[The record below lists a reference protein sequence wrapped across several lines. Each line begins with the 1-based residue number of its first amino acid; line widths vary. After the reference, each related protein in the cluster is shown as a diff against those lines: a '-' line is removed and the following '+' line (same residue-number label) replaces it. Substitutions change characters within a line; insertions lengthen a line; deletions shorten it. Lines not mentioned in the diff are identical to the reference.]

1 MAWLRDFIDWAYKA
15 DFHER
20 CSGSCCK
27 NVWEAAVIINS
38 AKKLKISIKQES
50 IEMDEQNKFALKPSF
65 QDLSDDNKNIIFND
79 FLLEILEVQEQFL
92 NKKIEYRKIMI
103 FLMRLFFYNNRLDQL
118 ERGLLYNTLNIF
130 YKNNLSRITTG

>member
-1 MAWLRDFIDWAYKA
+1 MAWLKDFIDWAHKA

-38 AKKLKISIKQES
+38 AKKLKISIKQVS

-65 QDLSDDNKNIIFND
+65 QDLNEDNKNLIFND
-79 FLLEILEVQEQFL
+79 FLSEILEVKEQFL
-92 NKKIEYRKIMI
+92 NKKDEYRKIMI
-103 FLMRLFFYNNRLDQL
+103 FLMRLFFYNQRLEQL
-118 ERGLLYNTLNIF
+118 EQGLLYNYLDTF
-130 YKNNLSRITTG
+130 YKKNKIRITSG

>member
-1 MAWLRDFIDWAYKA
+1 MAWLKDFIDWAYEA
-15 DFHER
+15 DFHKK

-38 AKKLKISIKQES
+38 AKKQKILLKDGL
-50 IEMDEQNKFALKPSF
+50 IEMDEQNRFALKPTF
-65 QDLSDDNKNIIFND
+65 QDLSEDNKNLIFND
-79 FLLEILEVQEQFL
+79 FLSEILEIKEQFL
-92 NKKIEYRKIMI
+92 SKKEENKKIMI

-130 YKNNLSRITTG
+130 YKNNLPRITTG

>member
-1 MAWLRDFIDWAYKA
+1 MAWLKDFIDWAHKA

-65 QDLSDDNKNIIFND
+65 QDLNEDNKNLIFND
-79 FLLEILEVQEQFL
+79 FLSEILEVKEQFL
-92 NKKIEYRKIMI
+92 NKKEEYRKIMI
-103 FLMRLFFYNNRLDQL
+103 FLMRLFSYNNRLDQL
-118 ERGLLYNTLNIF
+118 ENGLLYNSLDNF
-130 YKNNLSRITTG
+130 YKINKNNIISA

>member
-1 MAWLRDFIDWAYKA
+1 MAWLKDFIDWAYQA

-38 AKKLKISIKQES
+38 AKKQKILIKDS
-50 IEMDEQNKFALKPSF
+50 LIEMDEQNRFALKPTF
-65 QDLSDDNKNIIFND
+65 QDLSEYNKNLIFND
-79 FLLEILEVQEQFL
+79 FLSEILEVQEQFL
-92 NKKIEYRKIMI
+92 SKKEENKKIMI

-130 YKNNLSRITTG
+130 YKNNLPRITTG

>member
-1 MAWLRDFIDWAYKA
+1 MAWLKDFIDWAYKA
-15 DFHER
+15 DFHKK

-38 AKKLKISIKQES
+38 AKKQKILLKDGL
-50 IEMDEQNKFALKPSF
+50 IEMDEQNRFALKPTF
-65 QDLSDDNKNIIFND
+65 QDLSEDNKNLIFND
-79 FLLEILEVQEQFL
+79 FLSEILEIKEQFL
-92 NKKIEYRKIMI
+92 SKKEENKKIMI

-130 YKNNLSRITTG
+130 YKNNLPRITTG

>member
-1 MAWLRDFIDWAYKA
+1 MAWLKDFIDFAYKA
-15 DFHER
+15 DFHKK

-38 AKKLKISIKQES
+38 AKKQKILLKDGL
-50 IEMDEQNKFALKPSF
+50 IEMDEQNRFALKPTF
-65 QDLSDDNKNIIFND
+65 QDLSEDNKNLIFND
-79 FLLEILEVQEQFL
+79 FLSEILEIKEQFL
-92 NKKIEYRKIMI
+92 SKKEENKKIMI

-130 YKNNLSRITTG
+130 YKNNLPRITTG